1 MTDEA
6 TNAAERGSATTA
18 TRGGGE
24 DARKSL
30 DVSLGSARR
39 DARRE
44 TRDARKDDARM
55 RANESARFLSTR
67 VSTDERSF
75 ARAQRETR
83 GES

>member
-1 MTDEA
+1 MT
-6 TNAAERGSATTA
+6 RGEDGGE

-24 DARKSL
+24 DARKSV
-30 DVSLGSARR
+30 DVSLRS
-39 DARRE
+39 ARRE
-44 TRDARKDDARM
+44 TRDASRETRGASKDDARM

>member
-1 MTDEA
+1 MRES
-6 TNAAERGSATTA
+6 RWRMMRSA
-18 TRGGGE
+18 R
-24 DARKSL
+24 
-30 DVSLGSARR
+30 LGSARRDARRETR

-67 VSTDERSF
+67 ASTDERSF

>member
-1 MTDEA
+1 MGRRE
-6 TNAAERGSATTA
+6 
-18 TRGGGE
+18 GGGKMRE
-24 DARKSL
+24 SRWMFR
-30 DVSLGSARR
+30 SARRETR
-39 DARRE
+39 DARRK

-67 VSTDERSF
+67 VSTDKRSF

>member
-1 MTDEA
+1 MGRRE
-6 TNAAERGSATTA
+6 
-18 TRGGGE
+18 GGGKMRE
-24 DARKSL
+24 SRWMFRSAR
-30 DVSLGSARR
+30 LGSARR

-44 TRDARKDDARM
+44 TQDARKDDARM

>member
-1 MTDEA
+1 MT
-6 TNAAERGSATTA
+6 RGEDRGE

-30 DVSLGSARR
+30 EDDSLGSARLGS
-39 DARRE
+39 ARLGSAR
-44 TRDARKDDARM
+44 RDARKDDARM

-67 VSTDERSF
+67 ASTDERSF

>member
-1 MTDEA
+1 MRES
-6 TNAAERGSATTA
+6 RWMF
-18 TRGGGE
+18 R
-24 DARKSL
+24 
-30 DVSLGSARR
+30 SARLGETR

-44 TRDARKDDARM
+44 TQDARKDDARM